1 MNEWILSDR
10 FREVASRRVDAADG
24 GKTPREGAVGSCV
37 DVGVGLAVEDAGET
51 RREGTV
57 GSGIEVGV
65 GPDRGEWGKK
75 DSGDRDRTVGM
86 QCILPLSDGWRGAHG
101 VSKTYKSIR
110 LLRVEWEGTFA
121 YAGPPSRLRDCPS
134 PT

>member
-1 MNEWILSDR
+1 MTRLLNECILSDR
-10 FREVASRRVDAADG
+10 FPEVASRGLDLADCG
-24 GKTPREGAVGSCV
+24 MTPREGAVGSCV

-75 DSGDRDRTVGM
+75 DSGDRDRTQG
-86 QCILPLSDGWRGAHG
+86 CGAFYH
-101 VSKTYKSIR
+101 
-110 LLRVEWEGTFA
+110 
-121 YAGPPSRLRDCPS
+121 
-134 PT
+134 